1 MKFSHFKQKKISM
14 VDISQK
20 KITKREACAS
30 SVIIFSKKSFKKLIM
45 DGSPK
50 GEIFNVAR
58 CAGILA
64 AKKTSHLIPLCHN
77 INLNSI
83 EINFDI
89 DEKNL
94 SLKVFSKVNTS
105 FSTGVEM
112 EALTAC
118 SVASL
123 TIYDMC
129 KSIDKKITIT
139 DIKLIYKS
147 GGKTG
152 TFKND
157 KL

>member
-1 MKFSHFKQKKISM
+1 MKFSHFKQKKINM

-20 KITKREACAS
+20 KISYREACAS
-30 SVIIFSKKSFKKLIM
+30 SSIIFSPKSFKKIIE

-64 AKKTSHLIPLCHN
+64 AKKTSQIIPLCHN
-77 INLNSI
+77 INLSSVNI
-83 EINFDI
+83 DFDI
-89 DEKNL
+89 DKKKFL
-94 SLKVFSKVNTS
+94 LKVFSRVNTS

-129 KSIDKKITIT
+129 KSIDKKIVIT
-139 DIKLIYKS
+139 DIKLTYKS

-152 TFKND
+152 IFKND